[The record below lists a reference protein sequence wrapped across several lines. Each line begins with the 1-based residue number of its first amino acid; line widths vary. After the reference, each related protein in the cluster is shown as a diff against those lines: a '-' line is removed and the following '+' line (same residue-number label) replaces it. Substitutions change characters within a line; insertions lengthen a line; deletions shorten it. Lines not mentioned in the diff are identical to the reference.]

1 MLDVA
6 TDTFTEDFLASL
18 VQQDAA
24 LGLDAAVQKPLPESP
39 NKSTGVIPNPDAQE
53 ISSEALQ
60 QPTTQP
66 CGLQQKDENS
76 VSSQE
81 SLGTGSPEAQRSGT
95 PSSLDEGKSSEK
107 AEELTEVLSSLW
119 TEKEEHVNLSTCI

>member
-6 TDTFTEDFLASL
+6 TDTFTEDFLSSL
-18 VQQDAA
+18 VRQDAA
-24 LGLDAAVQKPLPESP
+24 LGLDAAIQKPLPESP
-39 NKSTGVIPNPDAQE
+39 NKGTGVIPNTGAQE
-53 ISSEALQ
+53 ISSEPLQ

-66 CGLQQKDENS
+66 CGLQQNDESS
-76 VSSQE
+76 VSTQE
-81 SLGTGSPEAQRSGT
+81 SLGTGSPEAQRSET